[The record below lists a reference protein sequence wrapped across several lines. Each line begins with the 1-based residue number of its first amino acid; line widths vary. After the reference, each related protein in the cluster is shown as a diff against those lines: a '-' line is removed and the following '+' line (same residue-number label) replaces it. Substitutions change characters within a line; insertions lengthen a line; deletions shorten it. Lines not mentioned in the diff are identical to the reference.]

1 MAYKRMT
8 PKPPLLIQMAPA
20 ADMLGRTTKA
30 VGKILRDHGAQPRKY
45 GKRWCV
51 PVAEFR
57 RVLLEIQAEEAA
69 AANEVAQPEAG
80 MASKDAAQ
88 PPDAVAPNEAEPQ
101 PTDIVVAKSKSAP
114 RRRLKRRPWLEA
126 WERTLALEAEE
137 ALGVGRSRSERS

>member
-8 PKPPLLIQMAPA
+8 PKPPLLIQMAQA

-80 MASKDAAQ
+80 MASKE
-88 PPDAVAPNEAEPQ
+88 VMVTAP
-101 PTDIVVAKSKSAP
+101 VVVLLYQYTFLTGSF
-114 RRRLKRRPWLEA
+114 RR
-126 WERTLALEAEE
+126 AL
-137 ALGVGRSRSERS
+137 S